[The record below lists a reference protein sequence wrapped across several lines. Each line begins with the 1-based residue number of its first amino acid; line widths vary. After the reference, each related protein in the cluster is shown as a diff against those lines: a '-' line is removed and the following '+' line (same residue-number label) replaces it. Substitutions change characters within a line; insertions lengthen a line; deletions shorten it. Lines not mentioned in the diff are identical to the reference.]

1 MLVLLLLDVPFGFAI
16 FISCFYD
23 PQTWYSFS
31 LFWGTGSNCLVL
43 LRLLSFKCTVWFVFS
58 LIRLK
63 DFVFLVIC
71 GFSSS
76 VWSCPFS
83 SKLLFAI
90 ITFAI
95 IFFIPCPFFSF
106 WICCS
111 SSVAKLVYISLQLAL
126 RKAFITSSAVC
137 FFCLSF
143 GISVWYYFFTGFV
156 NLLPIVVSFLYF
168 YSGFL
173 FFFLQ
178 LFPDF
183 SNFYF

>member
-1 MLVLLLLDVPFGFAI
+1 M
-16 FISCFYD
+16 
-23 PQTWYSFS
+23 
-31 LFWGTGSNCLVL
+31 L
-43 LRLLSFKCTVWFVFS
+43 LRLLSFKCNVWFVFS
-58 LIRLK
+58 LLRLE
-63 DFVFLVIC
+63 DSVFLLIC
-71 GFSSS
+71 DFSSS
-76 VWSCPFS
+76 VWSCTFS

-137 FFCLSF
+137 FSCLSF
-143 GISVWYYFFTGFV
+143 GISVWYCFFTGFV
-156 NLLPIVVSFLYF
+156 NLLPIVVFFLYF

-173 FFFLQ
+173 FFFSQ
-178 LFPDF
+178 LFPGF
-183 SNFYF
+183 SNVCF